1 MTNSGWVERTAAA
14 AAILSMPCADASAQS
29 RVQTVKECG
38 RSAGYAYYFSG
49 GRVPADK
56 SGMKQDGVDGGRIIL
71 NVTDSDLDI
80 LLKDA
85 TGTTQSVKA
94 GGGKIILRGS
104 NNNLLALMVV
114 YDEATTENYVFQ
126 LDRQGDGTVVWT
138 TVRTAGQVNKMSLMT
153 SECRGP
159 R

>member
-1 MTNSGWVERTAAA
+1 VTTSGWIGRTAAA

-29 RVQTVKECG
+29 RVQTVTECG

-153 SECRGP
+153 SQCRGP

>member
-1 MTNSGWVERTAAA
+1 MTNSGWIERTAAA

-29 RVQTVKECG
+29 RV
-38 RSAGYAYYFSG
+38 
-49 GRVPADK
+49 